1 MSILLRRALGL
12 AVLALLI
19 GVTAAAAAGPKKG
32 ATYTGTTVQG
42 KQPIALKVS
51 KSGKAVTVSVQF
63 APLYCEGGGA
73 GERQLTKP
81 ASIAKDGSFKGTIT
95 YEFVPTHK
103 KTTKLYFSGKFSG
116 KSVKGTARSE
126 FGLISPAAA
135 KELQKCDGSTSFSA
149 KTK

>member
-1 MSILLRRALGL
+1 MFRQLYRALGL
-12 AVLALLI
+12 AGLVTLAFAALAL
-19 GVTAAAAAGPKKG
+19 AAGPKKG

-42 KQPIALKVS
+42 KQPVALKVS
-51 KSGKAVTVSVQF
+51 KNGKAVTVSVMS

-73 GERQLTKP
+73 GERQITKP
-81 ASIAKDGSFKGTIT
+81 ATVAKDGSFKGTIV
-95 YEFVPTHK
+95 YEFVPTHA

-126 FGLISPAAA
+126 FGLVSPSAA
-135 KELQKCDGSTSFSA
+135 KELQKCDGSTSFTA

>member
-1 MSILLRRALGL
+1 MIKQFCRALGL
-12 AVLALLI
+12 VGLATFALAAVAL
-19 GVTAAAAAGPKKG
+19 AAGPKKG

-42 KQPIALKVS
+42 KEPITLKVS
-51 KSGKAVTVSVQF
+51 GSGKAGTVAILT

-73 GERQLTKP
+73 GERQITKP
-81 ASIAKDGSFKGTIT
+81 ATIAKDGSFKGTIV
-95 YEFVPTHK
+95 YEFTPTHK

-126 FGLISPAAA
+126 FGLVSPSAD
-135 KELQKCDGSTSFSA
+135 KELQKCDGSTSFTA